1 MMKLQLLFPQSLVR
15 RADEVASSLKKAG
28 FVVTLNPKDFDENE
42 LGLALFIKE
51 MDPESYLEDVPFI
64 KQQLDYSSVKHLR
77 ILPFFIYDG
86 KEDDPEE
93 LFEGPTG
100 EFVEEIFSGEFK
112 PYGWDI
118 SRDDN
123 IKELVEI
130 IEENYAE

>member
-1 MMKLQLLFPQSLVR
+1 MKKLQLLYPSSII
-15 RADEVASSLKKAG
+15 DEARKISNELQCAG
-28 FVVTLNPKDFDENE
+28 FEVDHNPEEFDEDE
-42 LGLALFIKE
+42 LGLALFIKD
-51 MDPESYLEDVPFI
+51 MDAESYLKEVPFL
-64 KQQLDYSSVKHLR
+64 QEQLDYSSVKHLR

-86 KEDDPEE
+86 RKDDPEE

-118 SRDDN
+118 HRGDN
-123 IKELVEI
+123 MKELLEI